1 MLKKITLVHC
11 DKGFGTCMG
20 SAFPTGR
27 ALELVVPVPEVIL
40 TMHSTHRATE
50 GSRAKAMPSN
60 TKSTGC
66 YCGNI

>member
-1 MLKKITLVHC
+1 
-11 DKGFGTCMG
+11 MG

-60 TKSTGC
+60 TKHWMLLWKHLTKLSSETAHVQQHGVK
-66 YCGNI
+66 